1 MTADLQKYI
10 PFDVSLL
17 MYLEYLNPASL
28 KKAISVAR
36 IGKLA
41 QLLSQVI
48 TERDVTL
55 AQD

>member
-17 MYLEYLNPASL
+17 MYLEYLDPASL

-48 TERDVTL
+48 TEQDGTL